1 MTASRQGVVVVVVS
15 VLGSAQGASLADGG
29 DRGGGGD
36 QTAHGRREQVRR
48 QLEVVRP
55 ENVEGGLRAACGVR
69 VSGFQER

>member
-1 MTASRQGVVVVVVS
+1 
-15 VLGSAQGASLADGG
+15 LADGG